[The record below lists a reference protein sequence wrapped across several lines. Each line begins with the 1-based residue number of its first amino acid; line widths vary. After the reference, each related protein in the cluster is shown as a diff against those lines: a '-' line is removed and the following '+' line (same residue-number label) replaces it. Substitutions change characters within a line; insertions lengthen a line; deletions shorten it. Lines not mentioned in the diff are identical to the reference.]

1 MIMLNE
7 VRAEITTLLS
17 NLAFTRNLSLT
28 FIIAIVSLLG
38 LAELASRNT
47 QLTEQASITNIS
59 RSSTTKFIVEG
70 K

>member
-28 FIIAIVSLLG
+28 FIIVIVSLLG